1 MSDED
6 SRILP
11 GLDPDVRKRVVTVEA
26 VTTNIGKM
34 KHSATVHGFEFH
46 SDEPPEMWGDNEH
59 PYPLDY
65 LTAAIGL

>member
-6 SRILP
+6 STILP
-11 GLDPDVRKRVVTVEA
+11 GLDPDVRQRVITVQA
-26 VTTNIGKM
+26 VTTNLDKM
-34 KHSATVHGFEFH
+34 QHSAEVHGFEFR
-46 SDEPPEMWGDNEH
+46 SDEPPEMWGDNEY